1 MLNVFPVERITTRL
15 NTAYVCF
22 TRISNWCCS
31 YLCISYLSERV
42 CSCAQLVIEESIG
55 GNWQRWYQYVLVVP
69 DLWSVYTYLISLF
82 VGRQEQRLGY
92 KSKIAH
98 VNSLPFHGDNGAIFR
113 GQFSANSIMIEI

>member
-1 MLNVFPVERITTRL
+1 MFACP
-15 NTAYVCF
+15 
-22 TRISNWCCS
+22 
-31 YLCISYLSERV
+31 
-42 CSCAQLVIEESIG
+42 LVIEESIG
-55 GNWQRWYQYVLVVP
+55 GNWEHWYQYVLVVP

-92 KSKIAH
+92 NCKIAH